1 MIKKICKYLLFVV
14 AISLFSTN
22 IVSAASLKINASAS
36 TVYVDQTVKIYLNI
50 NELSGRFRV
59 SSSDNSVL
67 DGGAGGWCDNNVC
80 TDGMSTTI
88 IFKAKKAGKA
98 TIKIEPVNVSI
109 TTPGQE
115 DDFTESR
122 SITINVVNKATI
134 PSIDVN
140 KTYSKNN
147 YLKSLSVDGYEITP
161 EFTKDKLEYEVE
173 LEPGTEEIDISATLE
188 DKNASVKGAGKVKIT
203 EGINTIKIVV
213 TAENGNE
220 RTYQIIANSP
230 EKDPI
235 NVKIEEKKYTV
246 VKKRELI
253 GSKSGYEES
262 EEKING
268 FEIPS
273 LYNDVTKVTLV
284 GVKDEEG
291 NIMLV
296 SYDSKTGEYKLY
308 NEFTFDIMNLYIH
321 EKENSEYEKIKLS
334 INGISTTG
342 YKIDG
347 VDEFCLVYATNTITG
362 YEGYYIYDKKEN
374 SVQRYDTTA
383 IDSVTNTKDKFLSMV
398 LVLSCVCFLTMLFLL
413 IEVNRDNKRNTEE

>member
-1 MIKKICKYLLFVV
+1 MRKKLFGLLLFVFSFV
-14 AISLFSTN
+14 FITNVNAGSLS
-22 IVSAASLKINASAS
+22 INARTS
-36 TVYVDQTVKIYLNI
+36 TIYVGNTIDATVKFSNI
-50 NELSGRFRV
+50 AGRFKIT
-59 SSSDNSVL
+59 SSDQSIL
-67 DGGAGGWCDNNVC
+67 AGGNEDFYDNQ
-80 TDGMSTTI
+80 TSTFT
-88 IFKAKKAGKA
+88 FTAKKEGTV
-98 TIKIEPVNVSI
+98 TITVSPVGTIGDYDNEVY
-109 TTPGQE
+109 TGG
-115 DDFTESR
+115 SR
-122 SITINVVNKATI
+122 SLTIRVIKKTQT

-147 YLKSLSVDGYEITP
+147 YLNSLSIEEYEIIP
-161 EFTKDKLEYEVE
+161 EFNKEKNEYEVT
-173 LEPGTEEIDISATLE
+173 LEPGTEEININASVE
-188 DKNASVKGAGKVKIT
+188 DKNASIKGVGKVKIT

-235 NVKIEEKKYTV
+235 NVKIGGKKYTV
-246 VKKRELI
+246 IKRKELI

-268 FEIPS
+268 FTIPS
-273 LYNDVTKVTLV
+273 LYNEVTKVTLV
-284 GVKDEEG
+284 GVKDEDG
-291 NIMLV
+291 NITLV
-296 SYDSKTGEYKLY
+296 SYDSKTGDYELY

-321 EKENSEYEKIKLS
+321 EKEDSQYKPIKLD
-334 INGISTTG
+334 INGVSTTG
-342 YKIDG
+342 YKLDG
-347 VDEFCLVYATNTITG
+347 VDDFYLVYATNTVTG

-383 IDSVTNTKDKFLSMV
+383 IDSVTSTKDKFLSMV